1 MKKTLLSLFAVV
13 AMTASA
19 QIKVD
24 SNYYLAEDWK
34 TTAVPTTHPIWGAGY
49 DGKIYVKETTFTNGG
64 TGQMHCFEWDNE
76 TNAVQQSIVDGLTNG
91 GSCFNFDDKGNAL
104 VVSSAFPMGSTLK
117 VVLWNTKTNE
127 VSDEIDLTE
136 SLTALGATVARMD
149 YMGRGAGDMFSAEGA
164 SFFFGFNSVQQI
176 VKCHIANGEF
186 VASKSKVIDGP
197 AANNTQIVIQPLTS
211 DPESDAAAYRNRS
224 NKDFYYHNGS
234 KWAAYT
240 RVGSV
245 SATAG
250 GDVVTLNGT
259 LYTLEPAG
267 TNYYDGWQIVRRS
280 DNVVVA
286 TVPQI
291 LTATTTGNV
300 TAINFQKIDETKAH
314 IYHYHPKAYVA
325 KYTFAVPGDQLTS
338 IQEVGADAN
347 APVEY
352 YNLQGVKVE
361 NPEKGIFIKKQG
373 SKTTKIVR

>member
-1 MKKTLLSLFAVV
+1 MKKALLSLFAVV

-19 QIKVD
+19 QITVD

-34 TTAVPTTHPIWGAGY
+34 TTEVPTTHPIWGAGY
-49 DGKIYVKETTFTNGG
+49 DGKIYVKETTYTNGG
-64 TGQMHCFEWDNE
+64 TGQMHCYEWDADA
-76 TNAVQQSIVDGLTNG
+76 NAVKHSIVDGLVTA
-91 GSCFNFDDKGNAL
+91 GSSFNFDDKGNAL
-104 VVSSAFPMGSTLK
+104 VVSNAYAALTLK
-117 VVLWNTKTNE
+117 VVLWNSNTNE
-127 VSDEIDLTE
+127 VSEEIDLTE

-164 SFFFGFNSVQQI
+164 SFFFGFNTAQQI
-176 VKCHIANGEF
+176 VKCHIANGEYI
-186 VASKSKVIDGP
+186 AAKSKVITGP

-211 DPESDAAAYRNRS
+211 DPESDAVAYRHRS

-234 KWAAYT
+234 KWVAYT
-240 RVGSV
+240 RVGSL

-314 IYHYHPKAYVA
+314 IYHYHPKAYAA
-325 KYTFAVPGDQLTS
+325 KYTFAVPGDQLTA
-338 IQEVGADAN
+338 IQEVGIDAN

-361 NPEKGIFIKKQG
+361 NPEKGIFIMKQG